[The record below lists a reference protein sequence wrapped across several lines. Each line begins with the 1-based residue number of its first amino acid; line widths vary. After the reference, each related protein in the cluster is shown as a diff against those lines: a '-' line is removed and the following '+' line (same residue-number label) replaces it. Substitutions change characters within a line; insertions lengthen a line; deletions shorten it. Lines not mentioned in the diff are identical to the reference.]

1 MSGNL
6 VAYWRKEKIKFP
18 VCCGVEYPE
27 RPNVGESVSTERPYA
42 CTLELADHVFCPFQ
56 RAHVDEQC
64 GLVDDASGWFLT
76 G

>member
-18 VCCGVEYPE
+18 VCAVALSTQ
-27 RPNVGESVSTERPYA
+27 RPNVGESISTERPDA
-42 CTLELADHVFCPFQ
+42 CALELADHVFRPFQ
-56 RAHVDEQC
+56 CVHVDEEC
-64 GLVDDASGWFLT
+64 GLGDEAGGWFLP

>member
-6 VAYWRKEKIKFP
+6 VAYWRKEKIKLS

-42 CTLELADHVFCPFQ
+42 CTLELADHVFRPFQ
-56 RAHVDEQC
+56 CVHVDEEC
-64 GLVDDASGWFLT
+64 GLGDEAGGWFLS